1 MSFNIRRATVIGSGV
16 MGGGIAAHLANA
28 GLPVYLIDIAP
39 NKLTPEE
46 EAKGLTLD
54 SPAVK
59 NRIVASGLEAVKK
72 SKPAALFTPGY
83 LDRIT
88 IGNMED
94 NFNWV
99 GESDWI
105 IEVIIEKL
113 EIKKQLM
120 ARIESVRQPRAIVS
134 TNTSGLLVNNI
145 CEDCSAD
152 FKEHFLGTHF
162 FNPARY
168 LKLFEIIPTPET
180 SREILDY
187 MAYFGEKVLGKGVV
201 FCKDTPNFIAN
212 RMVSVTGCFVIDYA
226 AKNGYTVEEVDYLT
240 GPIIGHPKTGT
251 FRLNDLVG
259 NDIAA
264 HVANNLYP
272 LIPHDEQR
280 EILKSPDVTR
290 VMDTMLEQG
299 RLGNKA
305 QQGFY
310 KKVTTPD
317 GKRDFEVVDLA
328 TLTYRAQTK
337 ENFPSVEAAKKVK
350 PLAKRFAQLVTAD
363 DRAGKFYR
371 ATILQALSYAGMRVP
386 EISDDIVNVD
396 KAVRW
401 GFVHE
406 MGPFEIWDALGV
418 KAAAEMMEQDG
429 LPVPGWV
436 KDMLAAGCETFYK
449 REGTKSLY
457 YDLATK
463 GYLEIP
469 ADPNIM
475 ILKDLKDQDKIIRRN
490 AGACLIDLGDGVAG
504 LEFQTKANSLDGDV
518 IQMIKESVQEAEKNF
533 RGLVIG
539 NQGQNFSVGA
549 NIFQILMA
557 SEPKQWEV
565 LEKVV
570 KELQDV
576 IMSMRYSSIPV
587 VAAPFGMALGGGCEV
602 CMGADAICA
611 AGETYMGLVEV
622 GVGVIPAGTGCKEL
636 LRRIVAP
643 AMATPDVDPLPFLQR
658 VLETIAMAKVSA
670 SAQDA
675 RAIGFLSPSDRVVMN
690 GDHLIAEAKKMV
702 IHMSE
707 AGYRPPIQGKNIYAL
722 GRRGLAAAQL
732 SGYMMSEG
740 HFISDHDRLIVDKL
754 GYVVA
759 GGALSSPQWVTEQYI
774 LDLEREAFVSLCCE
788 EKTKDRVRYL
798 LMNNKPLRN

>member
-134 TNTSGLLVNNI
+134 TNTSGLLVSNI

-152 FKEHFLGTHF
+152 FKKHFFGTHF

-168 LKLFEIIPTPET
+168 LKLFEIIPTPDT

-187 MAYFGEKVLGKGVV
+187 MAYFGEKMLGKGVV
-201 FCKDTPNFIAN
+201 ACKDTPNFIAN
-212 RMVSVTGCFVIDYA
+212 RMVSITGCFVIDYA

-259 NDIAA
+259 NDIAS

-290 VMDTMLEQG
+290 IMGMMLEKG
-299 RLGNKA
+299 WLGNKA
-305 QQGFY
+305 KQGFY
-310 KKVTTPD
+310 KKVTTPE
-317 GKRDFEVVDLA
+317 GKRDFEVLDLFS
-328 TLTYRAQTK
+328 LSYRAQAK
-337 ENFPSVEAAKKVK
+337 ESFPTVEAAKKVK

-363 DRAGKFYR
+363 D
-371 ATILQALSYAGMRVP
+371 
-386 EISDDIVNVD
+386 
-396 KAVRW
+396 
-401 GFVHE
+401 
-406 MGPFEIWDALGV
+406 
-418 KAAAEMMEQDG
+418 
-429 LPVPGWV
+429 
-436 KDMLAAGCETFYK
+436 
-449 REGTKSLY
+449 
-457 YDLATK
+457 
-463 GYLEIP
+463 
-469 ADPNIM
+469 
-475 ILKDLKDQDKIIRRN
+475 
-490 AGACLIDLGDGVAG
+490 
-504 LEFQTKANSLDGDV
+504 
-518 IQMIKESVQEAEKNF
+518 
-533 RGLVIG
+533 
-539 NQGQNFSVGA
+539 
-549 NIFQILMA
+549 
-557 SEPKQWEV
+557 
-565 LEKVV
+565 
-570 KELQDV
+570 
-576 IMSMRYSSIPV
+576 
-587 VAAPFGMALGGGCEV
+587 
-602 CMGADAICA
+602 
-611 AGETYMGLVEV
+611 
-622 GVGVIPAGTGCKEL
+622 
-636 LRRIVAP
+636 
-643 AMATPDVDPLPFLQR
+643 
-658 VLETIAMAKVSA
+658 
-670 SAQDA
+670 
-675 RAIGFLSPSDRVVMN
+675 
-690 GDHLIAEAKKMV
+690 
-702 IHMSE
+702 
-707 AGYRPPIQGKNIYAL
+707 
-722 GRRGLAAAQL
+722 
-732 SGYMMSEG
+732 
-740 HFISDHDRLIVDKL
+740 
-754 GYVVA
+754 
-759 GGALSSPQWVTEQYI
+759 
-774 LDLEREAFVSLCCE
+774 
-788 EKTKDRVRYL
+788 
-798 LMNNKPLRN
+798 